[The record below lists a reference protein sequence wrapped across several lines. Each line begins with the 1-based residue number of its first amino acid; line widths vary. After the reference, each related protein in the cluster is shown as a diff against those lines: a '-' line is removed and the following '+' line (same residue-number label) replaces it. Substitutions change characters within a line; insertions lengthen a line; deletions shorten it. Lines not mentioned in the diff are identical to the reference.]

1 MHQEQL
7 GQEIQL
13 IQEMIE
19 KTKTSAASSW
29 KYFSVWGMLIIAGI
43 LGNYVLSW
51 LSLYNWIWANWFV
64 FMAAGLVYVFVFQ
77 KKEERS
83 RGAKTYAQTAI
94 GYVSMACGMSFAL
107 AGFVFPILDLYPVG
121 TIPVIISMIVGILL
135 LSIGGIFE
143 WGLLK
148 WAALLWWLGGIG
160 MIFIHWHYRA
170 LVCIPLIIFGYLVPS
185 YLLHRQYNSEKAHEK
200 A

>member
-1 MHQEQL
+1 MDQEQINN
-7 GQEIQL
+7 EIQL

-19 KTKTSAASSW
+19 KTKTSAACSW

-64 FMAAGLVYVFVFQ
+64 FMGAVLIYAFVFLR
-77 KKEERS
+77 KEERAQ
-83 RGAKTYAQTAI
+83 GAKTYAQIAV
-94 GYVSMACGMSFAL
+94 GYVSAACGMAFAL
-107 AGFVFPILDLYPVG
+107 AGFAFPVLDLYPIG
-121 TIPVIISMIVGILL
+121 AIPVIISMIVGILL
-135 LSIGGIFE
+135 FSIGGIYE
-143 WGLLK
+143 WDLLK
-148 WAALLWWLGGIG
+148 WSALLWWLGGIG

-170 LVCIPLIIFGYLVPS
+170 LVCIPLIILGYLVPGF
-185 YLLHRQYNSEKAHEK
+185 LLRRQYNSEKTHEK